1 MIGKRCEVL
10 PLLKEDMPSTST
22 FLKAKDVRKRR
33 ATKRTPTLNKETQ
46 IRVVEEEVGV
56 RGVEVADN
64 PLFTVR
70 WVLMELDLWR
80 RLQVLRIIRIL
91 ILLYEMLSCLGI
103 SAMVMTVGK
112 MVKRLHQTLRSNVL
126 L

>member
-10 PLLKEDMPSTST
+10 PLLKEDMLSTST

-33 ATKRTPTLNKETQ
+33 ATKRTPTLNIETQ
-46 IRVVEEEVGV
+46 IPVVEEEVGV

-64 PLFTVR
+64 PLFTVK

-80 RLQVLRIIRIL
+80 LLPVLRIIRIL
-91 ILLYEMLSCLGI
+91 ILLYEM
-103 SAMVMTVGK
+103 MTVGK
-112 MVKRLHQTLRSNVL
+112 MVKQSYQTLRSNVL

>member
-1 MIGKRCEVL
+1 
-10 PLLKEDMPSTST
+10 
-22 FLKAKDVRKRR
+22 
-33 ATKRTPTLNKETQ
+33 
-46 IRVVEEEVGV
+46 VVEEEVGV

-64 PLFTVR
+64 PLFTVK

-80 RLQVLRIIRIL
+80 LLPVLRIIRIL

-112 MVKRLHQTLRSNVL
+112 MVKRSYQTLRSNVL